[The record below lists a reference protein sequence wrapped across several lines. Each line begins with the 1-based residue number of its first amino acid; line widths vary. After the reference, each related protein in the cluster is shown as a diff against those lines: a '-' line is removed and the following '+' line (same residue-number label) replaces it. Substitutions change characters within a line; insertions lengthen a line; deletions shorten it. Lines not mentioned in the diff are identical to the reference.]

1 MCGDNIGKQDQYAA
15 SFGGL
20 NLIEFNE
27 DDSVVVSPVICKPET
42 ILRMEESILVFYT
55 GRTRSASSLLN
66 DLSENMNRPR
76 KRALMSDM
84 VTMAYDM
91 RDLLENEDVDFVGEL
106 LDKNWQLKRQLT
118 VGISD
123 AQIDDLYNKGILAG
137 ATGGKL
143 LGAGNG
149 GFIMFFAPKEKHVN
163 IKKAMKN
170 LKCIPFSFESGG
182 SKIVFSD

>member
-1 MCGDNIGKQDQYAA
+1 MK
-15 SFGGL
+15 
-20 NLIEFNE
+20 
-27 DDSVVVSPVICKPET
+27 
-42 ILRMEESILVFYT
+42 
-55 GRTRSASSLLN
+55 
-66 DLSENMNRPR
+66 RPR

-84 VTMAYDM
+84 VSIAYEM
-91 RDLLENEDVDFVGEL
+91 KDLLENNDVDFVGEL
-106 LDKNWQLKRQLT
+106 LDKNWKLKRQMTL
-118 VGISD
+118 GISD

-163 IKKAMKN
+163 ITKAMKN
-170 LKCIPFSFESGG
+170 LKSIPFSFEGGG